1 MEREVSVRE
10 IMSVGEYVFVCVC
23 VCVCARASFVLADLV
38 ENQGVWFEAEKGT
51 LQCDPAHLLYKK
63 PDLVL
68 SWEGK
73 VAAGGGEED
82 AVWEG

>member
-1 MEREVSVRE
+1 M
-10 IMSVGEYVFVCVC
+10 
-23 VCVCARASFVLADLV
+23 LADLV